1 MKETKYIWSC
11 DIIYHYENVLHKLIQ
26 IEIITRSMVKFF
38 KNTRDRKRAQKKK
51 KEREKEKE
59 KKSER
64 ERERKRERE
73 RERENERV

>member
-1 MKETKYIWSC
+1 MKETKYIWSF
-11 DIIYHYENVLHKLIQ
+11 DIIYHYENVLYKLIQ

-38 KNTRDRKRAQKKK
+38 KNTRDRKRAQKK